1 MERIGYTHTHTLLQI
16 IYHNLVAKA
25 RPQPPVKVYLEN
37 GACNHLLHCS
47 NSYASLAVH
56 KWSQLQVDF
65 PPELFFCTHH
75 RSSSPSLPSI
85 VSLIEHLP
93 PVEPIAE
100 LLLLL
105 MSSVVHLH
113 RHNTWTRVRFTP
125 WRNSGELKAPTTLSQ
140 AQHRLNRQSGDRQK
154 RQRVRLMEI
163 DLRFDLWSPLGGT
176 PRGRAPLLKGECIKG
191 KDFRL

>member
-1 MERIGYTHTHTLLQI
+1 MRKLGPNHRLRFTWKMELVITFSTVRTPTLVWRYTNEANYRSIFLLSFSSVLI
-16 IYHNLVAKA
+16 IAQA
-25 RPQPPVKVYLEN
+25 PPP
-37 GACNHLLHCS
+37 
-47 NSYASLAVH
+47 SL
-56 KWSQLQVDF
+56 
-65 PPELFFCTHH
+65 
-75 RSSSPSLPSI
+75 LPSI

-113 RHNTWTRVRFTP
+113 RHNTWAWVRFTP

-140 AQHRLNRQSGDRQK
+140 AQHRQSGDRQK

-191 KDFRL
+191 KDFWL